1 MANEFQSLS
10 QRLRWLRQNQK
21 PYMTQEQLAYASG
34 VSVQF
39 IRLYETGGQIHM
51 GTETIQKLAAALGC
65 RFSIRLKRLSNRE
78 TMEFPAPSSP
88 LPPVPKRQGKISV
101 QARTQA
107 ELREC
112 SPWTAF
118 HQRKQ
123 ERLRKSS
130 AETEGSLSVKANKK
144 VG

>member
-34 VSVQF
+34 VSVQL

-88 LPPVPKRQGKISV
+88 LPPVPK
-101 QARTQA
+101 
-107 ELREC
+107 
-112 SPWTAF
+112 P
-118 HQRKQ
+118 H
-123 ERLRKSS
+123 
-130 AETEGSLSVKANKK
+130 VKLMIRGPTRSKLCHYTPRS
-144 VG
+144 GL